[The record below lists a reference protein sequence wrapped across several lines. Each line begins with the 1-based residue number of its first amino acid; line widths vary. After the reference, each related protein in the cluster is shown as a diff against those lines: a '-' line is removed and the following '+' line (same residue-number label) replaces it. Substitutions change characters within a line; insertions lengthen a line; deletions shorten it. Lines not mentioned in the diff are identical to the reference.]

1 MLSSEMFNKLKDVY
15 TQTDKKLDLALNNII
30 RNNNLNVLQQSV
42 SVNTEDQLVCET
54 KLTFDGITTDDTYYI
69 FAYYNKTGIEDSKS
83 YVTRVSDN
91 FIKIE
96 KSGSGI
102 TASIV
107 ATSTEIG

>member
-1 MLSSEMFNKLKDVY
+1 MAENLSSVFSKIFAFLFAKKILK
-15 TQTDKKLDLALNNII
+15 
-30 RNNNLNVLQQSV
+30 
-42 SVNTEDQLVCET
+42 LVCET
-54 KLTFDGITTDDTYYI
+54 KLTFDSITTDDTYYI
-69 FAYYNKTGIEDSKS
+69 FAYYNKTGIEDGKS